1 VRPHKRLTNDQ
12 QIWGKTMLEQLLK
25 SALQGMSGNSSGNS
39 PLLQIAAALLNN
51 GGQFGGLQG
60 LIQQFQRAGLDSHIN
75 SWISTWQNLPI
86 SPEQLTQALG
96 SGQLQQ
102 MAQQAGM
109 DPQALSGQLS
119 QLLPQLVD
127 KITPHGQVPSGG
139 LDDALGMLSKLM
151 R

>member
-1 VRPHKRLTNDQ
+1 
-12 QIWGKTMLEQLLK
+12 MLEQLIQG
-25 SALQGMSGNSSGNS
+25 ALQGLSGNRPGSS

-75 SWISTWQNLPI
+75 SWISTGQNLPI
-86 SPEQLTQALG
+86 SPEQLTQVLG
-96 SGQLQQ
+96 AGPIQQ

-109 DPQALSGQLS
+109 DSHQLSNQLS
-119 QLLPQLVD
+119 QLLPQMIDRL
-127 KITPHGQVPSGG
+127 TPHGEVPGSG
-139 LDDALGMLSKLM
+139 LEDALGSLGKLL